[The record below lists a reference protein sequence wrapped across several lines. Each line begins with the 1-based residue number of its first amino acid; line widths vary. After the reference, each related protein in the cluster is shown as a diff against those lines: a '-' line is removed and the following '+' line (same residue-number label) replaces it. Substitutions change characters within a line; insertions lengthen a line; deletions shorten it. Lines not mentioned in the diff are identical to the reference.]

1 MVRNTKKL
9 HKSAFTMIE
18 LIFAIV
24 IIGISVISLPMM
36 TQATGRSM
44 ENSLAQEAIFAAS
57 AQLNMA
63 LSYKWDITS
72 QETGGEL
79 SKVVP
84 TTGTDCNN
92 SNGGVQRPGH
102 VHRMCLN
109 TFTVGPTISAT
120 GSNSLGGNQVTDEN
134 LTEGGA
140 ASQSG
145 YKELYTMDVSVDFA
159 EFDPTYTT
167 DENIK
172 EIEITIKDS
181 DGDDLVVLRTYS
193 ANIGEAEAAKRMF

>member
-1 MVRNTKKL
+1 MVRNKL
-9 HKSAFTMIE
+9 YKSAFTMIE

-36 TQATGRSM
+36 IQATGKSM

-57 AQLNMA
+57 AQLNQV
-63 LSYKWDITS
+63 LSYKWDINS
-72 QETGGEL
+72 QETAGEL

-84 TTGTDCNN
+84 TTATADCNT
-92 SNGGVQRPGH
+92 SNGGAQRPGH

-109 TFTVGPTISAT
+109 TFTAGPTISTTVGDWLDGRQA
-120 GSNSLGGNQVTDEN
+120 TDEN
-134 LTEGGA
+134 LSEGGA

-145 YKELYTMDVSVDFA
+145 YKELYTMDIEVDFA
-159 EFDPTYTT
+159 DFGDATKANH
-167 DENIK
+167 NIK
-172 EIEITIKDS
+172 EVKITVKKGTADY
-181 DGDDLVVLRTYS
+181 VVLRTYS